1 MPKVELGKIAVQVLL
16 RDVMERPGDPTLEN
30 AKIAFNRVCVHVTAH
45 IFAGRVIDLV
55 AAEDV
60 AA

>member
-1 MPKVELGKIAVQVLL
+1 MQVLL